1 MTRFST
7 IAAALAVS
15 LSGMAVAAPAAF
27 AETPT
32 AAKTVSSEQPSGTF
46 IKKKKKLKGA
56 WEVVQRGDKSFI
68 VFSEDFRAA
77 NGPDLK
83 VFLSPQTVSEVTGK
97 TAVNGAINIG
107 ELKSTKG
114 VQEYEIP
121 AGVDL
126 SSFNSVLVHCEAYS
140 VLWGG
145 GDL

>member
-1 MTRFST
+1 MIKFST
-7 IAAALAVS
+7 IATAFAIGLAGVVAFTPTSFAEAAAAS
-15 LSGMAVAAPAAF
+15 VAADV
-27 AETPT
+27 EL
-32 AAKTVSSEQPSGTF
+32 PSGNF
-46 IKKKKKLKGA
+46 VKKKKRIKGA
-56 WEVVQRGDKSFI
+56 WEVVQRGDKTFI
-68 VFSEDFRAA
+68 VFGDDFRAA

-83 VFLSPQTVSEVTGK
+83 IFLSPQTVSDVTGK

-114 VQEYEIP
+114 VQEYEVP

-126 SSFNSVLVHCEAYS
+126 SNFSSVLVHCEAYS